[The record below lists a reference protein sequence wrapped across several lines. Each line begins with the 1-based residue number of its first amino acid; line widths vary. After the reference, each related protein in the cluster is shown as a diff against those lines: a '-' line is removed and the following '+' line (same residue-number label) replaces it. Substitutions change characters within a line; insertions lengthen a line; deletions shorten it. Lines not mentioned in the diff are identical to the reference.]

1 MNQPSMSGHLRSSIT
16 SIKWFENNGG
26 RAIRRD
32 VFGRVF
38 RIFSRIHWTC
48 SHIKESVQTRVDL
61 EKVNRYGKPM
71 GQRFGQACFLVMLM
85 LLTPLSGCFGQQ
97 DGEFGST
104 DDVVITPAV
113 LTGGVFQGLTIAAE
127 ADLSVY
133 VPYLMLNSDT
143 GFVQNSTVVDLKA
156 GESALLTVLAP
167 PRTDTAVIMLG
178 EYGRENWP
186 VRTIEESWRTW
197 IQRDG
202 HERSDNPGIQRVPA
216 TNGTLDAVLPSNSS
230 GGPVLA
236 VRLPIERPMAPA
248 YAEAEGGRHS
258 TGVVNGRTTFNFLS
272 SLSDTTSD
280 PTDVVDG
287 ALGYLDRWAGQG
299 NAAYEDAALHLIQTM
314 ENFGLEVI
322 TQRFTYDSL
331 MTGAQNPEAYNICGY
346 RYGEVDPDKW
356 MVFGAHFDIA
366 PPVNGAVLDPH
377 VFGRTYGT
385 RVGAYDNTAGTSMVL
400 TVAEAMA
407 NYKTRNTMVFCLW
420 SGEEGGKRGSDFWT
434 DEWVKNENPDVEV
447 TNYVNLDMAG
457 VNWPGGGGA
466 PCGGNHGPDGGCDP
480 QPEVDPDGYPKDE
493 EVWPMRVYI
502 GPSLDHDIMN
512 QPGMV
517 GLAMWIGSD
526 AIGVEEQMSALIG
539 TDLPADT
546 WKVDDWMA
554 KDRPEIIVYE
564 DTTARSDHA
573 TFQDNL
579 GTVTMGFGGLVD
591 GYWCYHQTCDT
602 LDEMIDWMDTTGKDY
617 GEEQSGTS
625 NLVDALDTIT
635 WWATYSFFHLDENPV
650 RNAYL

>member
-1 MNQPSMSGHLRSSIT
+1 MPGQGPS
-16 SIKWFENNGG
+16 
-26 RAIRRD
+26 RA
-32 VFGRVF
+32 
-38 RIFSRIHWTC
+38 
-48 SHIKESVQTRVDL
+48 L
-61 EKVNRYGKPM
+61 
-71 GQRFGQACFLVMLM
+71 FLVLVMFSAAF
-85 LLTPLSGCFGQQ
+85 SGCFGETE
-97 DGEFGST
+97 DSGINSEK
-104 DDVVITPAV
+104 DVVITPQT
-113 LTGGVFQGLTIAAE
+113 LSGGVFQGLTINAK
-127 ADLSVY
+127 ADLSAY
-133 VPYLMLNSDT
+133 VPYLILNEEN
-143 GFVQNSTVVDLKA
+143 GFVQNSTIVDLKS
-156 GESALLTVLAP
+156 GESVQLNILAP
-167 PRTDTAVIMLG
+167 PRTDTAVVLLG
-178 EYGRENWP
+178 EYGRDVWP
-186 VRTIEESWRTW
+186 VRSVNESWKTW
-197 IQRDG
+197 FDRRGYD
-202 HERSDNPGIQRVPA
+202 SNDNPSITRVSA
-216 TNGTLDAVLPSNSS
+216 VNNSLDTIDYSNESSSPVAVSKL
-230 GGPVLA
+230 V
-236 VRLPIERPMAPA
+236 VKRQMAAA
-248 YAEAEGGRHS
+248 YSESDGSRHS
-258 TGVVNGRTTFNFLS
+258 MGVVNGRTTFNYLS
-272 SLSDTTSD
+272 MLSDES
-280 PTDVVDG
+280 TDLTDAADG
-287 ALGYLDRWAGQG
+287 AIGYLDRWAGQG
-299 NAAYEDAALHLIQTM
+299 NAAYEDAAQYLIQTL
-314 ENFGLEVI
+314 ESFGLEVI
-322 TQRFTYDSL
+322 TQRFVYDSL

-346 RYGEVDPDKW
+346 RFGEVDPDKW

-366 PPVNGAVLDPH
+366 PPVNGGMLDPH
-377 VFGRTYGT
+377 IFGRTYGT

-407 NYKTRNTMVFCLW
+407 GYSTRNTMVFCLW

-434 DEWVKNENPDVEV
+434 DYWVKEDNPDVEV

-466 PCGGNHGPDGGCDP
+466 PCGNGHGGGAGNCDP
-480 QPEVDPDGYPKDE
+480 EPEIDPDGYPKDS

-502 GPSLDHDIMN
+502 GPSLDHDVMN

-526 AIGVEEQMSALIG
+526 AIGVEEQMSPLLGEGYDAS
-539 TDLPADT
+539 T
-546 WKVDDWMA
+546 WKVDDWLA

-635 WWATYSFFHLDENPV
+635 WWATYSFFHLDEQPI

>member
-1 MNQPSMSGHLRSSIT
+1 MA
-16 SIKWFENNGG
+16 GG
-26 RAIRRD
+26 R
-32 VFGRVF
+32 G
-38 RIFSRIHWTC
+38 
-48 SHIKESVQTRVDL
+48 L
-61 EKVNRYGKPM
+61 
-71 GQRFGQACFLVMLM
+71 QALVLVLIMM
-85 LLTPLSGCFGQQ
+85 MAPLAGCFGENEN
-97 DGEFGST
+97 DGVVKSG
-104 DDVVITPAV
+104 DVTITPV
-113 LTGGVFQGLTIAAE
+113 TLIGGVFQGLTVSAE
-127 ADLSVY
+127 QDLSAFI
-133 VPYLMLNSDT
+133 PYLIKNQES
-143 GFVQNSTVVDLKA
+143 GFVQNSSVVDLRA
-156 GESALLTVLAP
+156 GESVLLNVLAP
-167 PRTDTAVIMLG
+167 PRTDTAVVLLG
-178 EYGRENWP
+178 EYGREEWP
-186 VRTIEESWRTW
+186 IRSIDESWKTW
-197 IQRDG
+197 YD
-202 HERSDNPGIQRVPA
+202 RSGFEAGDAPGIMRVDGE
-216 TNGTLDAVLPSNSS
+216 NGTLDTVMPSNNS
-230 GGPVLA
+230 GGDVLA
-236 VRLPIERPMAPA
+236 IRIAINRPMAAA
-248 YAEAEGGRHS
+248 YGEADGGRHS
-258 TGVVNGRTTFNFLS
+258 TGLVDGLNVFNYIS
-272 SLSDTTSD
+272 HMSDETAD
-280 PTDVVDG
+280 PTDAADG
-287 ALGYLDRWAGQG
+287 AVGYLDRWAGQG
-299 NAAYEDAALHLIQTM
+299 NAAYEDAAQYLIGNL
-314 ENFGLEVI
+314 ESFGLEVI
-322 TQRFTYDSL
+322 VQRFTYDSL

-346 RYGEVDPDKW
+346 RFGDVNPDKW

-366 PPVNGAVLDPH
+366 PPVNGGMLDPH
-377 VFGRTYGT
+377 IFGRTYGT
-385 RVGAYDNTAGTSMVL
+385 RVGAYDNTAGTAMVL

-407 NYKTRNTMVFCLW
+407 NFDTRNTMVFCLW

-434 DEWVKNENPDVEV
+434 DYWVKEDNPNVEV

-466 PCGGNHGPDGGCDP
+466 PCGNGHGGGDAGCDP
-480 QPEVDPDGYPKDE
+480 QPEIDPDGYPKDE

-502 GPSLDHDIMN
+502 GPSLDHDVMN

-526 AIGVEEQMSALIG
+526 AIGVEEQMAPLLGAGHS
-539 TDLPADT
+539 ADT

-602 LDEMIDWMDTTGKDY
+602 VDEMIDWMDTTGKDY

>member
-1 MNQPSMSGHLRSSIT
+1 MA
-16 SIKWFENNGG
+16 GG
-26 RAIRRD
+26 R
-32 VFGRVF
+32 G
-38 RIFSRIHWTC
+38 
-48 SHIKESVQTRVDL
+48 L
-61 EKVNRYGKPM
+61 
-71 GQRFGQACFLVMLM
+71 QALVLVLIMM
-85 LLTPLSGCFGQQ
+85 MAPLAGCFGENEN
-97 DGEFGST
+97 DGVVRSG
-104 DDVVITPAV
+104 DVTITPV
-113 LTGGVFQGLTIAAE
+113 TMIGGVFQGLTISAE
-127 ADLSVY
+127 QDLSAF
-133 VPYLMLNSDT
+133 VPYLIKNQES
-143 GFVQNSTVVDLKA
+143 GFIQNSTVIDLRA
-156 GESALLTVLAP
+156 GESVLLNVLAP
-167 PRTDTAVIMLG
+167 PRTDTAVVLLG
-178 EYGRENWP
+178 DYGREEWP
-186 VRTIEESWRTW
+186 IRSIDESWKTW
-197 IQRDG
+197 YD
-202 HERSDNPGIQRVPA
+202 RSGFEAGNAPGIVRVDGE
-216 TNGTLDAVLPSNSS
+216 NGTLDTVMPSNNS
-230 GGPVLA
+230 GGDVLA
-236 VRLPIERPMAPA
+236 IRIAINRPMAAA
-248 YAEAEGGRHS
+248 YGEADGGRHS
-258 TGVVNGRTTFNFLS
+258 TGLVDGLNVFNYIS
-272 SLSDTTSD
+272 HITDETAD
-280 PTDVVDG
+280 PTDAADG
-287 ALGYLDRWAGQG
+287 AVGYLDRWAGQG
-299 NAAYEDAALHLIQTM
+299 NAAYEDAAQYLIGNL
-314 ENFGLEVI
+314 ESFGLEVI
-322 TQRFTYDSL
+322 VQRFTYDSL

-346 RYGEVDPDKW
+346 RFGDVNPDKW

-366 PPVNGAVLDPH
+366 PPVNGGMLDPH
-377 VFGRTYGT
+377 IFGRTYGT
-385 RVGAYDNTAGTSMVL
+385 RVGAYDNTAGTAMVL

-407 NYKTRNTMVFCLW
+407 NFDTRNTMVFCLW

-434 DEWVKNENPDVEV
+434 DYWVKEDNPNVEV

-466 PCGGNHGPDGGCDP
+466 PCGNGHGGGDAGCDP
-480 QPEVDPDGYPKDE
+480 QPEIDPDGYPKDE

-526 AIGVEEQMSALIG
+526 AIGVEEQMAPLLGAGHS
-539 TDLPADT
+539 ADT

-602 LDEMIDWMDTTGKDY
+602 VDEMIDWMDTTGKDY